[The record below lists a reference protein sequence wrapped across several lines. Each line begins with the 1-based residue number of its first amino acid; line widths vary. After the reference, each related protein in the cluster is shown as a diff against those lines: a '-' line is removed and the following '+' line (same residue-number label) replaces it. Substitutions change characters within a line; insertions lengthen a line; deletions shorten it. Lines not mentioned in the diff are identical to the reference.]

1 MDTLLMIFGGM
12 FGLALALPFL
22 ALALARFNLFWTII
36 EEGTVK
42 IILLNGQYHK
52 AKMRYR
58 GFYLDEEGNVIRKKE
73 KEKEHNRQWQKYFN
87 WSGGLAW
94 VGIWPFYKI
103 HTYDFRWQVLK
114 RELDE
119 KTGKMMKN
127 VEGREEVLDYIFV
140 KASTYFTKLEK
151 AETKGMLPADSEFI
165 FVIRITNPY
174 RALFRAHQWFE
185 FTINILLPH
194 LRHFQA
200 TRTFEELVIMFQ
212 LKGGE
217 IYQFLEETKAL
228 NEQQKEQIRKELAK
242 QGKSDEEINEEMAK
256 QELGVLGFLR
266 KIYGITVEA
275 VKIESVDAEER
286 YEQALSKEREAELEA
301 KRITIVNKAIAQ
313 YGEQAV
319 FLIYAEAI
327 ETASKGSGNTIIP
340 LGLAPLLKE
349 VASFIANPKKI
360 RGGGGK

>member
-1 MDTLLMIFGGM
+1 MDTLLMIIGGLL
-12 FGLALALPFL
+12 GLIIALPFL

-36 EEGTVK
+36 EEGTAK

-52 AKMRYR
+52 TKMRYK
-58 GFYLDEEGNVIRKKE
+58 GFYLDKGGNVIRKKE
-73 KEKEHNRQWQKYFN
+73 EKEKSDHWWKKYF
-87 WSGGLAW
+87 GGLAW
-94 VGIWPFYKI
+94 IGIWPFYKVHI
-103 HTYDFRWQVLK
+103 YDFRWQVLK

-119 KTGKMMKN
+119 KTGKTMKK
-127 VEGREEVLDYIFV
+127 VEGREEVLDYIFI

-185 FTINILLPH
+185 FTINALLPH

-200 TRTFEELVIMFQ
+200 TRTFEELVAMSQ

-217 IYQFLEETKAL
+217 IYQFLEEAKSL
-228 NEQQKEQIRKELAK
+228 NEQQKKQIEKELKK
-242 QGKSDEEINEEMAK
+242 QGKSDEEIKEEISK

-266 KIYGITVEA
+266 TIYGIYVEA

-301 KRITIVNKAIAQ
+301 KRITTVNKAIAE

-319 FLIYAEAI
+319 FLRYAEAI
-327 ETASKGSGNTIIP
+327 EIASKGEGNIIIP

-349 VASFIANPKKI
+349 LTSGFMPKKAK
-360 RGGGGK
+360 GGGGE